1 MPAGHGHS
9 RGWDPRAVAPGA
21 LSSHPALCWL
31 ILPVL
36 LVIPRTQLLDPAQ
49 LSFCTAAPAA
59 LGPSL
64 PRVCTLGP
72 ELAISAC
79 NRSCYTMKGCA
90 RRLNCC
96 FNRLALS
103 NAHAHK
109 TFRHLFPCPGAAG
122 EQLECMQGSCVPTQS
137 SPPSPLGSLSD
148 QNHSVTPK
156 DTDCG
161 PWGQGE
167 PLGALPWAPP
177 SASGTPGAFISSGM
191 ARFGYL
197 CSLLSPQQ
205 QLGSLPS
212 RNALI
217 PRHFPAEH
225 TLITQP

>member
-1 MPAGHGHS
+1 MGQCLLCPCWGCRQGTAAAGGRVRTQRDPGPARKPKNAQCVAAVPAGHGHS

-72 ELAISAC
+72 VLAISAC
-79 NRSCYTMKGCA
+79 NHSCYTMKGCA

-103 NAHAHK
+103 NVHAHK

-122 EQLECMQGSCVPTQS
+122 EQLECMQGS
-137 SPPSPLGSLSD
+137 
-148 QNHSVTPK
+148 SVCP
-156 DTDCG
+156 
-161 PWGQGE
+161 
-167 PLGALPWAPP
+167 
-177 SASGTPGAFISSGM
+177 
-191 ARFGYL
+191 
-197 CSLLSPQQ
+197 
-205 QLGSLPS
+205 
-212 RNALI
+212 
-217 PRHFPAEH
+217 H
-225 TLITQP
+225 